1 MDRYAIFVDAGYFF
15 VAGAQAASGLTT
27 TRKQISVKSPRK
39 MVDELCVAAA
49 KMSDNLPLL
58 RVYWYDA
65 TPGSRASLDQST
77 LALLSGVKLRLG
89 AMNSVGKQK
98 GVDSLIVTDI
108 IDLARNRAISDAVVV
123 TGDEDL
129 RIAFQ
134 VAQSFGV
141 RMHILA
147 VGDPMKNV
155 SPALQMEADS
165 VEVLDSAWF
174 TKHFD
179 LSTPE
184 PQVPLNAP
192 HPTDQTTSLETAAKE
207 VIDGMLVGMG
217 QDRLIQ
223 LAVHFTTQQTI
234 PPDIDRPFIAKVS
247 DALSGQQ
254 LTGKEKRHIR
264 GQFVNAVKDLIAT
277 RRAQKEL

>member
-1 MDRYAIFVDAGYFF
+1 MPAIFSLLVPRPPQ
-15 VAGAQAASGLTT
+15 VSGLPFA
-27 TRKQISVKSPRK
+27 RKQISVKSPRK
-39 MVDELCVAAA
+39 MLDDLCQAASA
-49 KMSDNLPLL
+49 MSDNLPLL

-65 TPGSRASLDQST
+65 APGSRASLDQST
-77 LALLSGVKLRLG
+77 LALLSGVELRLG

-155 SPALQMEADS
+155 SPAFLMEADS
-165 VEVLDSAWF
+165 VEVLESAWF
-174 TKHFD
+174 TRHFD

-184 PQVPLNAP
+184 PRVPINAP
-192 HPTDQTTSLETAAKE
+192 HPAAQTTSLETAAKQ
-207 VIDGMLVGMG
+207 M
-217 QDRLIQ
+217 
-223 LAVHFTTQQTI
+223 
-234 PPDIDRPFIAKVS
+234 
-247 DALSGQQ
+247 
-254 LTGKEKRHIR
+254 RHLR
-264 GQFVNAVKDLIAT
+264 GRFVNAVKDLIAT